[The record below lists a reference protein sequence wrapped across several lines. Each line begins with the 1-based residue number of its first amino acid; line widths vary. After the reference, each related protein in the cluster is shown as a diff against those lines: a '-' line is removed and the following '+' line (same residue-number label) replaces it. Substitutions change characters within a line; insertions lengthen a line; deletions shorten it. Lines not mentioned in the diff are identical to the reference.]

1 VAGDGRSGATSAL
14 RRGIPVIG
22 CSDDGSHAGP
32 WGDALVA
39 AVRAGRVSE
48 PGGRLPTTWPAGTEG
63 LPSTRPVNG
72 ALPYDEGLFVG
83 YRAYDR
89 DGREPR
95 FRFGHGL
102 GYTTWEYL
110 DASAEPAA
118 DGGATAR
125 VRLRNTGDR
134 AGREVVQVY
143 LARPG
148 SAVERPPRWLA
159 GFATEPGAYE
169 VHVGRSSGALP
180 MRTEVEPG

>member
-1 VAGDGRSGATSAL
+1 VRHRPFG
-14 RRGIPVIG
+14 GIPVID